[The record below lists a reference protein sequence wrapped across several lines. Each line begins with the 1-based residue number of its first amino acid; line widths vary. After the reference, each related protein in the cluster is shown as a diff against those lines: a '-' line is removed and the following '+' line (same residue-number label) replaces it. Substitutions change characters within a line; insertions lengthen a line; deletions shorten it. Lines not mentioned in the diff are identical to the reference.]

1 VIDVPLTEDSLKVA
15 MRRIQDFASVHY
27 GKGEYLEPL
36 VILRESLGITDEM
49 MEELSEWAD
58 ELFTTDI
65 SGPLLLG
72 VMMGLIASD
81 HARHG

>member
-1 VIDVPLTEDSLKVA
+1 
-15 MRRIQDFASVHY
+15 
-27 GKGEYLEPL
+27 
-36 VILRESLGITDEM
+36 M